1 MTEPQFERVEDHQF
15 KEGEEIYMIDPNGF
29 DIYKAQIVKIE
40 GTQYKIH
47 YPEYPEDDE
56 TVENTDRILALSRI
70 NTRIFNNQEAARA
83 SKLGQNSEEENYY
96 DEDDADN
103 DDEDQEPDFKPNG
116 QMPIERAQKKKRG
129 RKSHKGRVGARPE
142 NARSNPPRVSRKSY
156 QEEEYD
162 DDENDE
168 DWK

>member
-1 MTEPQFERVEDHQF
+1 MSEPKFERVEDHQF
-15 KEGEEIYMIDPNGF
+15 KEGEDIYMIDPNGF

-56 TVENTDRILALSRI
+56 TVENTERILALSRV
-70 NTRIFNNQEAARA
+70 NTRIFNTQEAARA
-83 SKLGQNSEEENYY
+83 TKIGQNSEEEEYY
-96 DEDDADN
+96 DEPEYDDG
-103 DDEDQEPDFKPNG
+103 EDQEPDFRPNG
-116 QMPIERAQKKKRG
+116 QIPLDRTNKKRRG
-129 RKSHKGRVGARPE
+129 RKMRKGRVGARPE

-156 QEEEYD
+156 QEDEYD